1 MAPEGGRKKART
13 VAGLGNEWGAL
24 ALLALQVRRFWGHL
38 FGMRLVSGC
47 LNADRCGSGEALHG
61 IFQRSERAGEQGR
74 VVRACNF
81 DDA

>member
-1 MAPEGGRKKART
+1 MRALKSPHGG
-13 VAGLGNEWGAL
+13 GLEEWIASV
-24 ALLALQVRRFWGHL
+24 ALLALRVRRCWRHL
-38 FGMRLVSGC
+38 FGMRLVPGR
-47 LNADRCGSGEALHG
+47 LNADRCGPGEALHG